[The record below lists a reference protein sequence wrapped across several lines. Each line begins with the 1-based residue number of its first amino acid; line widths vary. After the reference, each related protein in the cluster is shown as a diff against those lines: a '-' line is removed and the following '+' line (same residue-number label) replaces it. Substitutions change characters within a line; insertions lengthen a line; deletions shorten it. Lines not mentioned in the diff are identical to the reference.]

1 MEIQGFE
8 KAGIVQSCLL
18 LKCQGAKIGINRQPL
33 FNMHPTGI
41 EPTHMA
47 PEAIAL
53 STELQMHLLYDTTLF
68 QNLQGVPANFLY
80 IFLRPPIS
88 VPGSRTLVS
97 GFPQTGLPVFDGL
110 FRTPADAGHTVGT
123 V

>member
-1 MEIQGFE
+1 MRLI
-8 KAGIVQSCLL
+8 
-18 LKCQGAKIGINRQPL
+18 
-33 FNMHPTGI
+33 GI
-41 EPTHMA
+41 EPTHTA

-53 STELQMHLLYDTTLF
+53 STELQMHLLYNTTLF
-68 QNLQGVPANFLY
+68 QNLQEVPANFLY

-88 VPGSRTLVS
+88 LPGSRTLVS
-97 GFPQTGLPVFDGL
+97 GFPQTGLSVFDGL